1 MEASQEGTPE
11 TCPDRSQQQQNS
23 WKKCSTLKSK
33 STDEIQC
40 KWQQPCTEHVREG
53 VPSAPRSAPGEQKW
67 LGQCRSHICFSES
80 VTYVLIIT
88 HICGEINAEKAIPSL
103 MESMWKPHFLKGFF
117 SGKKKK
123 VLSQLWL
130 WIVKYSTDTASR
142 NNGAATQE
150 RLQKPQGEE
159 DVAM

>member
-1 MEASQEGTPE
+1 MKFSASGSSPALSMWE
-11 TCPDRSQQQQNS
+11 
-23 WKKCSTLKSK
+23 KVYL
-33 STDEIQC
+33 
-40 KWQQPCTEHVREG
+40 QP
-53 VPSAPRSAPGEQKW
+53 PGLHLVNRNDWGNAEVTSVFQ
-67 LGQCRSHICFSES
+67 S

-142 NNGAATQE
+142 NNGAANQE